1 MSPLIVSTIE
11 TDTVQQHLV
20 STNDSAGL
28 KEVNRHGCESDMT
41 LLVDITEAL
50 QSLTL
55 FIQNMVTVML
65 PQYIIPSYIILDV

>member
-50 QSLTL
+50 QSLT
-55 FIQNMVTVML
+55 
-65 PQYIIPSYIILDV
+65 